1 MATTEQTAKITTYLS
16 RRLLEQAKREAKERR
31 IPLRAVIEAA
41 LAERY
46 DPEHAKAEEV
56 LLLKELRA
64 LRNDVRRVD
73 FGNRALTEL
82 FTLTTKNLF
91 SRLPPPSAESRSAG
105 EGFYNALIAAVEKV
119 FSQGTPLLDRL
130 AVSVMTS
137 DADFAALAEA
147 VENTHKDEN
156 A

>member
-1 MATTEQTAKITTYLS
+1 MATTEPTAKITTYLS

-91 SRLPPPSAESRSAG
+91 SRLPPPSAETKSAG

>member
-147 VENTHKDEN
+147 VENTHKDET

>member
-1 MATTEQTAKITTYLS
+1 MTTTEQTAKITTYLS

-91 SRLPPPSAESRSAG
+91 SRLPPPSAETKSAG

>member
-156 A
+156 P